1 MTTLHTIAR
10 EIQTCT
16 LCPLAKSR
24 TRAVPGDGP
33 STARLMLVGEA
44 PGREEDAQ
52 GKPFVGQA
60 GTVLD
65 LALLSA
71 RIQRNEVFIT
81 NVVKCRPPHNRPPT
95 KDEIDTCIN
104 AQLQRQVQA
113 INPDLICLLEATA
126 AKALLAIE
134 RLVTVRGRLI
144 KKDHRYFVTYHPA
157 AAGRNSAW
165 HKTFQMDIRQLERLL
180 AGKTRPRHT

>member
-1 MTTLHTIAR
+1 MRVTCWIIEDNEMTTLHTIAR

-60 GTVLD
+60 STVLD
-65 LALLSA
+65 
-71 RIQRNEVFIT
+71 
-81 NVVKCRPPHNRPPT
+81 
-95 KDEIDTCIN
+95 
-104 AQLQRQVQA
+104 
-113 INPDLICLLEATA
+113 
-126 AKALLAIE
+126 
-134 RLVTVRGRLI
+134 
-144 KKDHRYFVTYHPA
+144 
-157 AAGRNSAW
+157 
-165 HKTFQMDIRQLERLL
+165 
-180 AGKTRPRHT
+180 